1 MTITPA
7 LRAVMAHGRALG
19 RLCAILSWSLW
30 CVARRS
36 PDSPGWSSWWA
47 AGVCRRL
54 GVQVEIRGP
63 LPERAT
69 LVVANHLGYV
79 DILALLS
86 HCPVTFVAKCEIA
99 RWPVVGRLAAQAGL
113 IFINRQR
120 LRDVHRVK
128 SAMEEALAAG
138 HTVAYFPE
146 GTSSNGRSVLPFRT
160 GLFEVAFAAGV
171 PVVTAAI
178 SGWAADAPPDDRVC
192 WHGDADLLT
201 HLYRLAAT
209 RHHGVIIRF
218 GQLDRRCPERR
229 ALAAMA
235 RQTIIATRPVPAPA
249 PCYYPRLPWIKGGL
263 RWSR

>member
-146 GTSSNGRSVLPFRT
+146 GTSLERTQCAALSNRPLRSGVCGRRSRRD
-160 GLFEVAFAAGV
+160 
-171 PVVTAAI
+171 
-178 SGWAADAPPDDRVC
+178 SSHQRV
-192 WHGDADLLT
+192 G
-201 HLYRLAAT
+201 RRRAT
-209 RHHGVIIRF
+209 RRPGV
-218 GQLDRRCPERR
+218 LARRCGF
-229 ALAAMA
+229 ADS
-235 RQTIIATRPVPAPA
+235 PVPAGCHTA
-249 PCYYPRLPWIKGGL
+249 PRSDHSVRPT
-263 RWSR
+263 